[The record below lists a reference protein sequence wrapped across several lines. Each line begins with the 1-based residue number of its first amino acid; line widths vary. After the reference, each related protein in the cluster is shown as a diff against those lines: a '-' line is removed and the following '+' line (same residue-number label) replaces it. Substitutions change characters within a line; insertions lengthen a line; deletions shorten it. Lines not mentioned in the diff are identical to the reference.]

1 MPTVA
6 TWQNVAVAVRRP
18 SSSFTPE
25 EQAQINYWLAG
36 VELLIKSRLGPIAEL
51 DQDTVRYVETEVVAE
66 KVRRAGRAESS
77 VTVTVDDATVT
88 RRYDSVHA
96 SDVTAELWA
105 LFGSGHTASAYSIG
119 VTSPVDV
126 VE

>member
-18 SSSFTPE
+18 SSSFTPD

-36 VELLIKSRLGPIAEL
+36 VEL

-96 SDVTAELWA
+96 SDITAELWA

-119 VTSPVDV
+119 VTSPLDL